1 MTTRI
6 EEIWGDIGRVA
17 DTQPIAEGTY
27 NIRRIDETFPFN
39 VYGGIDGAGF
49 ALLAIGI
56 SRSPPALK
64 LQSAALDYFRQQRN
78 DGTWLMALRLRE
90 QALRGVFGR
99 LSQDLIDAI
108 RSVNDEA
115 ELVSLF
121 RERLDLWKQLF
132 DGGTS
137 GRLELHEI
145 KGLMAELM
153 FFEDTVLEAKR
164 SPLEAAAAWVGPTGA
179 DQDFQFSDEAVEVK
193 AIGPG
198 SEGVTISSLQQLEAV
213 LPIRLSVRTLR
224 AAAGDDTG
232 AIDLNSLVR
241 RIESAIAPVPDALA
255 LFRSRLLAA
264 RYVEGPW
271 YDKVHFQALAREDFP
286 VAEGFPRLIQSSV
299 PHGVASATYVL
310 SLDTLRNG
318 N

>member
-17 DTQPIAEGTY
+17 DTQPIPEGTY
-27 NIRRIDETFPFN
+27 NIRRIDEKFPFD

-56 SRSPPALK
+56 TRSPPAIK
-64 LQSAALDYFRQQRN
+64 LQSAALDYFRQQRG

-108 RSVNDEA
+108 RTVTDEA
-115 ELVSLF
+115 ELVALF

-137 GRLELHEI
+137 GRLEIHEI

-153 FFEDTVLEAKR
+153 FLEDAMLDGSR
-164 SPLEAAAAWVGPTGA
+164 SPLEAATAWVGPSGA

-193 AIGPG
+193 AVGPG

-224 AAAGDDTG
+224 PASTDDPD
-232 AIDLNSLVR
+232 AIDLNRLVR
-241 RIESAIAPVPDALA
+241 RIESAISPIPDALA

-271 YDKVHFQALAREDFP
+271 YDKILFQALAKEDFP
-286 VAEGFPRLIQSSV
+286 VEEGFPRLIPASV
-299 PHGVASATYVL
+299 PQGVASATYVL
-310 SLDTLRNG
+310 SLDSLRNG
-318 N
+318 K